1 MCPEAQKVPIHAW
14 LSSEESLEEKAWE
27 QAQNAASLPFAFHH
41 IALMPDA
48 HFGYGAPI
56 GGVLASEGIIVVNF
70 VGVDIGCG
78 MCAQKLPIQHITIE
92 QLKKAMGIIRQTI
105 PVGFSHHKQAQDS
118 ILMPEWDHRN
128 VIPICQNEYSSALC
142 QLGTLGGGNH
152 FIEIQ
157 KGSDG
162 FLYIMIHSGS
172 RHLGMEVAKYYN
184 EGAIALNEKWYSTV
198 PTKWELAFLPVDTEE
213 GQNYINEMSYC
224 VDFALANRRLMMVRA
239 IQALQEATIQDDLI
253 HPTQLDPMINIAHNY
268 ATLENHYGKNVWV
281 HRKGA
286 TRARLG
292 EIGIIPGSQGSKSYI
307 VKGLGKK
314 ESFESCSHGA
324 GRKMGRKEAQRT
336 LNLAEEIK
344 KLDDQG
350 IIHSVRTADDLDEA
364 TGSYKDIDEV
374 INNQKDLVEKVIEL
388 TPLAVVKG

>member
-1 MCPEAQKVPIHAW
+1 M
-14 LSSEESLEEKAWE
+14 S
-27 QAQNAASLPFAFHH
+27 
-41 IALMPDA
+41 
-48 HFGYGAPI
+48 
-56 GGVLASEGIIVVNF
+56 
-70 VGVDIGCG
+70 
-78 MCAQKLPIQHITIE
+78 
-92 QLKKAMGIIRQTI
+92 
-105 PVGFSHHKQAQDS
+105 
-118 ILMPEWDHRN
+118 
-128 VIPICQNEYSSALC
+128 
-142 QLGTLGGGNH
+142 GTL
-152 FIEIQ
+152 
-157 KGSDG
+157 
-162 FLYIMIHSGS
+162 Y
-172 RHLGMEVAKYYN
+172 
-184 EGAIALNEKWYSTV
+184 
-198 PTKWELAFLPVDTEE
+198 EE
-213 GQNYINEMSYC
+213 
-224 VDFALANRRLMMVRA
+224 
-239 IQALQEATIQDDLI
+239 
-253 HPTQLDPMINIAHNY
+253 PINIAHNY
-268 ATLENHYGKNVWV
+268 AAVENHYGKNVWV